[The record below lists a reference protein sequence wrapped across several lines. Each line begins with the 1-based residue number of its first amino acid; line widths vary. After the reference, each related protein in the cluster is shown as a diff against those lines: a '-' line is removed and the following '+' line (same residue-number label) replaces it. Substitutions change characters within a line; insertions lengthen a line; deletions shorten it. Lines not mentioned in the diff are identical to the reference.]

1 MKTIFLNPNSVDR
14 KWYIIDAEGRRLGRV
29 AVKAATLLRG
39 KNKPYFTPHQEVGD
53 YVVIINAEKAELSGN
68 KAQKKIYYRHTGY
81 PGGIRSEVYNKAVS
95 RKPVFPME
103 HAIKGML
110 PKGRLGRKLF
120 KNVKV
125 YAGENHPHSAQKPEI
140 IENI

>member
-1 MKTIFLNPNSVDR
+1 MKTIYVNPNDVDR
-14 KWYIIDAEGRRLGRV
+14 KWYIIDAEGKRLGRV

-39 KNKPYFTPHQEVGD
+39 KHKPLYTPHQEIGD
-53 YVVIINAEKAELSGN
+53 YVVIINAEKAEVTGN
-68 KAQKKIYYRHTGY
+68 KEEKKVYFRHTGY
-81 PGGIRSEVYNKAVS
+81 PGGIKSATYGKMLE

-125 YAGENHPHSAQKPEI
+125 YAGDQHPHTAQKPEA
-140 IENI
+140 IEI